1 MLPIFPAPD
10 KRRRPPEPRV
20 PAFRP
25 TTKVRTPLN
34 EYIAA
39 LVAQV
44 DVARVSGWIGDLVNF
59 PTRHTIS
66 PYNVDAAEWLRG
78 QFQALGY
85 TDVVFHD
92 FKVKSVT
99 RHNVICTKPGKT
111 EPDKY
116 LIVCAHYDSRM
127 KSLGDATSVAP
138 GADDNASGVAAL
150 LEMARVLFS
159 TDTTYSIRF
168 CAFSGE
174 EQGYV
179 GASAYA
185 DFVKAGGMQIPL
197 LINLDMVGHPEDPA
211 IPTIIVEHDIR
222 NHVRT
227 NDAPSLAFANQ
238 MTQAAADYTTLKT
251 TLGPIY
257 SSDYMPFEYYGY
269 VCIGAYDGADAEPF
283 YHTADDTL
291 DKVDMGFCTEVTRMV
306 LATVL
311 TIAGSLP
318 AAPIG

>member
-25 TTKVRTPLN
+25 ATKVRTPLS

-44 DVARVSGWIGDLVNF
+44 DAARVSGWIRDLVNF
-59 PTRHTIS
+59 PTRHTLS
-66 PYNVDAAEWLRG
+66 PYNVEAAEWLRG

-85 TDVVFHD
+85 TDVVFQD
-92 FKVKSVT
+92 FKIKSDT

-111 EPDKY
+111 EPSKY

-150 LEMARVLFS
+150 LEIARVLFS

-185 DFVKAGGMQIPL
+185 TFANAGGMQIPL
-197 LINLDMVGHPEDPA
+197 LINLDMVGHPESPA

-257 SSDYMPFEYYGY
+257 SSDYMPFEYFGY

-283 YHTADDTL
+283 YHTANDTI
-291 DKVDMGFCTEVTRMV
+291 DKVDVGFGTEVTRMV

-311 TIAGSLP
+311 TIAGSP
-318 AAPIG
+318 PTAPVG

>member
-1 MLPIFPAPD
+1 MIPTFTPPD
-10 KRRRPPEPRV
+10 KKLRPPEPRV
-20 PAFRP
+20 PAIRRR
-25 TTKVRTPLN
+25 TAVRTALN
-34 EYIAA
+34 EYIAG

-44 DVARVSGWIGDLVNF
+44 DVARISGWIGNLVNF
-59 PTRHTIS
+59 PTRHTLS
-66 PYNVDAAEWLRG
+66 SHNVEAAEWLRG

-85 TDVVFHD
+85 TDVVFYD
-92 FKVKSVT
+92 FKVKSAI
-99 RHNVICTKPGKT
+99 RHNVICTKPGKVA
-111 EPDKY
+111 PNKY

-127 KSLGDATSVAP
+127 KSLGDAVSIAP

-150 LEMARVLFS
+150 LEMARILFAV
-159 TDTTYSIRF
+159 DTTYSIRF

-185 DFVKAGGMQIPL
+185 TFAGNSGMQIPL
-197 LINLDMVGHPEDPA
+197 LINMDMVGHPENPSN
-211 IPTIIVEHDIR
+211 PTIIVEHDIG

-238 MTQAAADYTTLKT
+238 MTQAAADYTTLQT

-257 SSDYMPFEYYGY
+257 SSDYMPFEYLGY
-269 VCIGAYDGADAEPF
+269 VCIGAYDGADVEPF
-283 YHTADDTL
+283 YHTANDTI
-291 DKVDMGFCTEVTRMV
+291 DKVNMGFCGEVTRMV

-311 TIAGSLP
+311 TIAGSP
-318 AAPIG
+318 PSAAVG